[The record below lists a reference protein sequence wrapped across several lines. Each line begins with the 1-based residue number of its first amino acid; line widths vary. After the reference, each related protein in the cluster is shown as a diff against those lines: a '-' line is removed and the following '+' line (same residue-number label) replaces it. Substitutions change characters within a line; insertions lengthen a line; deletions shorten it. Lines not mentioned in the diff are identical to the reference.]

1 MLSYSLFNR
10 QPIRP
15 IEGDAGTR
23 IGEESRTPNRDAY
36 RPAALTTQNRPDDT
50 LTQIRMAI
58 AFCYFAKLFESG
70 ERVIRKIV
78 SDIEDG
84 VE

>member
-23 IGEESRTPNRDAY
+23 IGEESHTPNRDASD
-36 RPAALTTQNRPDDT
+36 RQLSPLNDT
-50 LTQIRMAI
+50 LTQNRMAV

-70 ERVIRKIV
+70 ELVIRKIV